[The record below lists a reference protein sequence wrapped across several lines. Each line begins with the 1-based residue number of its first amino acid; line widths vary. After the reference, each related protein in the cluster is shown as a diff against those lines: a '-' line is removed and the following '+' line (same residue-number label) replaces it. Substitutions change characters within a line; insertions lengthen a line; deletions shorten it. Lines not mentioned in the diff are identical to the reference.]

1 MPVTNLV
8 GSEFHWTIEVGH
20 GFGIRESNLTCH
32 TIDNHI
38 AELTVLMVIIL
49 HIEQSIHWS
58 DVAHDVLRHG
68 DVGIPYHSTYR
79 PCILKQAVASL
90 GDVRRRRETD
100 EVETLER
107 LLGQR
112 LFCHRHIR
120 EVEIL
125 GCLHALDSGNVGSVQ
140 TTLNAYVDNL
150 LLATPLISLLQ
161 FACLGDIGLTAVVV
175 GSRLECHGG
184 IVEIALDG
192 NSLHRGYSVE
202 NNSIAVILV

>member
-8 GSEFHWTIEVGH
+8 GSKFHRTIEVGH
-20 GFGIRESNLTCH
+20 CFCISESNLASN

-38 AELTVLMVIIL
+38 AELTILMVLIL

-112 LFCHRHIR
+112 LFSDRHLR
-120 EVEIL
+120 EIEIL

-150 LLATPLISLLQ
+150 LLATPLIGFLK
-161 FACLGDIGLTAVVV
+161 FAGLCDVGLATIVIG
-175 GSRLECHGG
+175 GRLECHGG

-202 NNSIAVILV
+202 NNSIAIILV